1 VDGHNGNAKRS
12 SSKDIT
18 QLSSPALSGVTIFYC
33 NFVVQLIR
41 MSINSL
47 INSINQIGILPTDD
61 SLQVN
66 RKRFVVYVAI
76 FMSLGGLLWG
86 SICLVL
92 GKYPQSHTPFVYVLL
107 SIINITYFA
116 VQKNFRFAQGFQTGI
131 SLLLPFIF
139 QWHLG
144 GFNASGGVMLW
155 SLISLAASL
164 SYSNMNTSFKWLSV
178 YLILVIVSGCFD
190 FVFVEMFPNSY
201 SADLITTLFTLNIS
215 VVSFLIFL
223 LMIFYVRENSI
234 SYKTVVDTQNM
245 LIQSEKLAAL
255 GQLSAGIAH
264 EINTPLGAIKAIS
277 SDSANSD
284 RKLFNELLE
293 IRPVLGEEKFAIL
306 CSFIQSHRTGT
317 LYLSTREER
326 QKVAELAAELDSL
339 GVENSRNMA
348 VKLVHIDLHVLPDT
362 LKQLIGPNF
371 EKAINVLY
379 LFFMKEKNT
388 TTISTAVEKASR
400 IVRALRMYL
409 HTSEGMKPEPFDLEE
424 SISTVL
430 TIYHNQIKHGVEVEL
445 DLPPLPRITG
455 LLEQIN
461 QVWTNL
467 IVNASQAMDYKGK
480 LTIKARKI
488 DDAICVSISDTGSGI
503 SPEIGSRIFE
513 PFYTTKKS
521 GEGSGL
527 GLDIAKKIVD
537 KHQGRI
543 YYESEPGKGTTFYV
557 ELPIIPKNLNS

>member
-1 VDGHNGNAKRS
+1 
-12 SSKDIT
+12 
-18 QLSSPALSGVTIFYC
+18 
-33 NFVVQLIR
+33 
-41 MSINSL
+41 
-47 INSINQIGILPTDD
+47 
-61 SLQVN
+61 
-66 RKRFVVYVAI
+66 
-76 FMSLGGLLWG
+76 
-86 SICLVL
+86 
-92 GKYPQSHTPFVYVLL
+92 
-107 SIINITYFA
+107 
-116 VQKNFRFAQGFQTGI
+116 
-131 SLLLPFIF
+131 
-139 QWHLG
+139 
-144 GFNASGGVMLW
+144 
-155 SLISLAASL
+155 
-164 SYSNMNTSFKWLSV
+164 
-178 YLILVIVSGCFD
+178 
-190 FVFVEMFPNSY
+190 
-201 SADLITTLFTLNIS
+201 
-215 VVSFLIFL
+215 
-223 LMIFYVRENSI
+223 MIFYVRENSI

-306 CSFIQSHRTGT
+306 CRFIQSHRTGT

-409 HTSEGMKPEPFDLEE
+409 HTSEGMKQEPFDLEE